1 MGRYKFTFIRV
12 KEQEEE
18 SIKWRKVREVIA
30 NIAVKNN
37 APPTVKSFCFFIFYV
52 SFINVTIGMI

>member
-18 SIKWRKVREVIA
+18 NVKWEKVREVIV
-30 NIAVKNN
+30 NIAVKNT
-37 APPTVKSFCFFIFYV
+37 PEQVW
-52 SFINVTIGMI
+52 

>member
-18 SIKWRKVREVIA
+18 NIKWEKVREVIV
-30 NIAVKNN
+30 NIAVKNTQEQ
-37 APPTVKSFCFFIFYV
+37 AW
-52 SFINVTIGMI
+52 